1 MNTSPVRLKALL
13 QERRWQTYR
22 TFQREYDKAA
32 RSVDSALVGG
42 WPSRAQLGR
51 WLSGEL
57 KGLPYPDHC
66 RVLEKMFPG
75 WSAEQL
81 FEEGAT
87 DATALSGSQMS
98 QGRAVLGDA
107 GGLVRVIE
115 KRLEDPEAEDIDWEP
130 AERNSLLLRGSLV
143 AAVSAPEAEGISDD
157 ARSLAH
163 RLLELRQLRRLDE
176 RETRQLAGLAGYIVE
191 LSETL
196 EIDIDAQGDACLVYH
211 LDLLNLSSKPLA
223 RVARELWFEVT
234 KGPLTILPAQDC
246 ERRVT
251 IQRVHDT
258 SNLAK
263 FAFQISPPLRPGE
276 YARVGYTC
284 VGGAFDERHYWRQT
298 MPRYTRHYTLRIR
311 QQKVQ
316 LVSCTATEEHAD
328 GSETSANDSLTWDYE
343 NGDVLLTLTRDY
355 LRPNQAVTLRWE
367 VNLESA

>member
-1 MNTSPVRLKALL
+1 MNTSPARLKALL

-32 RSVDSALVGG
+32 RSVDSALVGT

-66 RVLEKMFPG
+66 RVLEMMFPG
-75 WSAEQL
+75 WTAEQL
-81 FEEGAT
+81 FEEGAA
-87 DATALSGSQMS
+87 DAAALRESQMS
-98 QGRAVLGDA
+98 QQRVVVSDA

-115 KRLEDPEAEDIDWEP
+115 RRLEEPEAEDIDWEP
-130 AERNSLLLRGSLV
+130 VERNSLFLKGSLV
-143 AAVSAPEAEGISDD
+143 AAVSAPDTEGISDD
-157 ARSLAH
+157 ARELAH
-163 RLLELRQLRRLDE
+163 RLLELRQLRRLND
-176 RETRQLAGLAGYIVE
+176 RETKQLAGLAGYIVE

-196 EIDIDAQGDACLVYH
+196 EMDIVSDGDACLVYH
-211 LDLLNLSSKPLA
+211 LDLLNLSSKPIA

-234 KGPLTILPAQDC
+234 RGPLTILPAQDC

-284 VGGAFDERHYWRQT
+284 SGGAFGERHYWRQA
-298 MPRYTRHYTLRIR
+298 MPRYTRHYTLRVR
-311 QQKVQ
+311 QQNVQ
-316 LVSCTATEEHAD
+316 LVTCTATEEHAD

-343 NGDVLLTLTRDY
+343 TGDVLLTLTRDY

-367 VNLESA
+367 VNREPA